1 METSDTARE
10 ICKEEEGILRGLEE
24 ALEGMC
30 VGGADSGGS
39 KCSGRRPSKYT
50 CKQDLLAVT
59 SLHSTRGRQ

>member
-39 KCSGRRPSKYT
+39 KCSGRR
-50 CKQDLLAVT
+50 DE
-59 SLHSTRGRQ
+59 